1 MHNQLPCSFSQS
13 HKWQFWNRRG
23 FNDHDPCLYCHTE
36 DCWWTK
42 WKGMCQAKLPKK
54 SVKWELHVLTTSK
67 ENFKTPHFSVDKCK
81 RLEHLV
87 TRCSNMLWQYVMLQ
101 GQITFFW
108 KSCLC
113 NRILPPQEVAHNQTS
128 GHKEICCCKMSCC
141 LMPDLYTRSVFF
153 GMTCHLVCSNF
164 NKFSPTILLTIQ
176 FRLFGK

>member
-81 RLEHLV
+81 RLEHSF
-87 TRCSNMLWQYVMLQ
+87 TRCSNMLWQYVMLW
-101 GQITFFW
+101 GQITFCLFQNFSENLVSATEFCRCKKSHIIKPVDTKRFVAAKCHATWCLNWTQGVFFW
-108 KSCLC
+108 DD
-113 NRILPPQEVAHNQTS
+113 
-128 GHKEICCCKMSCC
+128 MS
-141 LMPDLYTRSVFF
+141 PSVFK
-153 GMTCHLVCSNF
+153 LW
-164 NKFSPTILLTIQ
+164 
-176 FRLFGK
+176 